1 MRDVLL
7 VVADMKLR
15 GTTLVDGRIVW
26 SAIDFIERAAHKTHK
41 AALQQLRRLMTD
53 RPGSK
58 HSAFFKLNIAKMHM
72 RRSNGSRYA
81 TPGLDIDGLRYL
93 LNLLDRDVALEFH
106 EACHKAFERVKAG
119 DTTPLEE
126 VARDAAH
133 SCPLDEMHDIQ
144 DVQDMEDMQDTHEDD
159 GNLLQGVHEILANV
173 GNENGDLAKLLSDVQ
188 VIKAKASAQIELNVQ
203 AHLAAYQVKLKEK
216 EMALDADN
224 NERRLGKET
233 RKLAN
238 ETLVIENETQHI
250 EDRAAFEARKID
262 QQFKDFQDNSAFEL
276 QTKQKVFAE
285 TASFELAQKKTNK
298 KEWGLLQLRLAEDAQ
313 MQSRARN
320 LEQLNALESTR
331 IQNNATLILQEQT
344 RIALNESMIEQ
355 EKRWRAMQPHD
366 KSSTRAPSSVS

>member
-15 GTTLVDGRIVW
+15 GTTLIDGRIVW

-41 AALQQLRRLMTD
+41 AAVQQLRRLMTD

-58 HSAFFKLNIAKMHM
+58 HWAFFKLNIAKMHM
-72 RRSNGSRYA
+72 RRSNGSGYV

-106 EACHKAFERVKAG
+106 EACQKAFERVKAG
-119 DTTPLEE
+119 DTTLLEE

-144 DVQDMEDMQDTHEDD
+144 DVQDMEDMDDTHEDD
-159 GNLLQGVHEILANV
+159 GNLLSQQHMLQGVHEILANI
-173 GNENGDLAKLLSDVQ
+173 GNENGGLTMDLSDVQ
-188 VIKAKASAQIELNVQ
+188 VTKAKASAQIELNVQ

-216 EMALDADN
+216 EMALAADN
-224 NERRLGKET
+224 NERTLGNET

-238 ETLVIENETQHI
+238 KTLVIENETQHI
-250 EDRAAFEARKID
+250 EDRAAVEARKIE
-262 QQFKDFQDNSAFEL
+262 QHFKDFQQNSAFEL

-285 TASFELAQKKTNK
+285 TAAFELAQKKTNK

-313 MQSRARN
+313 MQSRTRI
-320 LEQLNALESTR
+320 LEQLNALESKR
-331 IQNNATLILQEQT
+331 IENNATLIEQDKT
-344 RIALNESMIEQ
+344 RHALNETMMQQ
-355 EKRWRAMQPHD
+355 EKRWRAMQ
-366 KSSTRAPSSVS
+366 

>member
-7 VVADMKLR
+7 VVADMRLR

-53 RPGSK
+53 RPRSK
-58 HSAFFKLNIAKMHM
+58 HWAFFKLNIAKMHM
-72 RRSNGSRYA
+72 RRSNGSGYA

-93 LNLLDRDVALEFH
+93 LNLLDGDVALEFH
-106 EACHKAFERVKAG
+106 EACQKAFERVKAG
-119 DTTPLEE
+119 DTTQLQE
-126 VARDAAH
+126 VAHDAAH

-159 GNLLQGVHEILANV
+159 GNLLQGVHEILASI
-173 GNENGDLAKLLSDVQ
+173 GNENFGLTKHLSDVQ

-224 NERRLGKET
+224 NERRLENET

-238 ETLVIENETQHI
+238 ERLVIENETQHI
-250 EDRAAFEARKID
+250 EDRAAIEARKIEK
-262 QQFKDFQDNSAFEL
+262 QFKYFNENSAYEL

-285 TASFELAQKKTNK
+285 TAGFELAQKKTNK

-313 MQSRARN
+313 MQSRTRI
-320 LEQLNALESTR
+320 LEQLNALESKR
-331 IQNNATLILQEQT
+331 IENNATLIEQDKI
-344 RIALNESMIEQ
+344 RHALNETMMQQ
-355 EKRWRAMQPHD
+355 EKLWRAIQ
-366 KSSTRAPSSVS
+366 